1 MFPVIQNV
9 TPGENVVSDQRGI
22 VYKFDFESR
31 SYALKDGNFIELN
44 SVEDQVKQWM
54 QFVINT
60 EYKVY
65 NAYDG
70 LEYGLSL
77 KKYIGNKTI
86 SLGLIAS
93 DIEDQLRMCIL
104 LNHDIKELTSVKA
117 TKENDVLKLIISVKT
132 INDINVEVGTND

>member
-1 MFPVIQNV
+1 MQNV
-9 TPGENVVSDQRGI
+9 TPGENVVSDQRGT

-31 SYALKDGNFIELN
+31 SYALKDGNLIELN

-60 EYKVY
+60 EYKMY
-65 NAYDG
+65 GAYDG

-104 LNHDIKELTSVKA
+104 LNRDIKELISVKA

-132 INDINVEVGTND
+132 INDINVEVGSND